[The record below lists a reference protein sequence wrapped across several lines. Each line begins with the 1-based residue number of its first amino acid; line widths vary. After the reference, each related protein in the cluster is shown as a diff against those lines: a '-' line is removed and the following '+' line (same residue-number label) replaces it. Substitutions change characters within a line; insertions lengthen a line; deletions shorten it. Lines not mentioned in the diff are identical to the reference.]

1 MTTGSQSRESMADIS
16 KGAAIPEDHRL
27 PAGRGG
33 PARAEVRVASPA
45 NGRPADPD
53 VLRAEIEDTR
63 ARMSRTLDEIEGR
76 LVRQKEEIVARATL
90 RDFRRKISTEPW
102 RSMAIAFV
110 AGYVIAAIR
119 D

>member
-1 MTTGSQSRESMADIS
+1 MAEISR
-16 KGAAIPEDHRL
+16 GAAVPEDHRL
-27 PAGRGG
+27 PPGQGGRSAG
-33 PARAEVRVASPA
+33 EVRVAPPA

-53 VLRAEIEDTR
+53 ALRVEIEDTR

-76 LVRQKEEIVARATL
+76 LVRQKEEIVARATF
-90 RDFRRKISTEPW
+90 RDFRRKVSTEPW